1 MNLDTVRNNLKS
13 ESINQ
18 ILSALNILKN
28 RGSLSD
34 LPAII
39 PLTKHDKSIVQ
50 KTAVNTLCTIIRE
63 KLVSSFHDLAPD
75 VRKKLGSL
83 MGSLNPEIIKEIS
96 KDIFSKD
103 ENRRLRAVQTLGLFK
118 KNPQIR
124 TLLAKLVTDGDV
136 KIRATAVNLLGKII
150 GPNDQDIILS
160 LLKDKDKRVRANT
173 VEALES
179 LGNKRMSPILLRFRK
194 DPNNRI
200 RGNVLKAL
208 YSLGNTGIEPDLMNM
223 LESDDNFMKASA
235 LWVIS
240 QVKISS
246 QKIEDTAGYY
256 LLSDNEMILN
266 NAKNALS
273 AINTPRSSGYIKY
286 LADLH
291 K

>member
-1 MNLDTVRNNLKS
+1 MNLDSVRNNLKAGNIS
-13 ESINQ
+13 HIV
-18 ILSALNILKN
+18 SALTILKEQ
-28 RGSLSD
+28 GSLSD
-34 LPAII
+34 LPALI
-39 PLTKHDKSIVQ
+39 PLTKHTKAIVQ

-63 KLVSSFHDLAPD
+63 KLVSGFHDLSPE

-83 MGSLNPEIIKEIS
+83 MDSLNPEVIKEIS
-96 KDIFSKD
+96 KDIYSKD
-103 ENRRLRAVQTLGLFK
+103 ENRRLRALQTLGLLK

-124 TLLAKLVTDGDV
+124 NLLAKLVTDIDE

-179 LGNKRMSPILLRFRK
+179 LGNKRMVPILQRFRK

-200 RGNVLKAL
+200 RANVLKAL
-208 YSLGNTGIEPDLMNM
+208 YSLGITDIEADLLHM
-223 LESDDNFMKASA
+223 LETDDSFMKASA

-246 QKIEDTAGYY
+246 KKIEDNAGYC
-256 LLSDNEMILN
+256 LFSNNEMVLN
-266 NAKNALS
+266 NAQNAL
-273 AINTPRSSGYIKY
+273 AAMNTPRSSGYIKY
-286 LADLH
+286 LSDLH
-291 K
+291 N

>member
-1 MNLDTVRNNLKS
+1 M
-13 ESINQ
+13 
-18 ILSALNILKN
+18 
-28 RGSLSD
+28 
-34 LPAII
+34 LP
-39 PLTKHDKSIVQ
+39 
-50 KTAVNTLCTIIRE
+50 
-63 KLVSSFHDLAPD
+63 VS
-75 VRKKLGSL
+75 
-83 MGSLNPEIIKEIS
+83 PEIIKDIS
-96 KDIFSKD
+96 KDIYSKD
-103 ENRRLRAVQTLGLFK
+103 ENRRLRALQTLGLLK

-124 TLLAKLVTDGDV
+124 TLLAKLVTDRDV

-179 LGNKRMSPILLRFRK
+179 LGNKRMVPILQRFRK
-194 DPNNRI
+194 DPSNRI

-208 YSLGNTGIEPDLMNM
+208 YSLGTTDIDPELMKM

-256 LLSDNEMILN
+256 MLTDNEMVLN